1 MYSFV
6 LNCRSGGA
14 NKMELRENQTNNR
27 PQTKNYIAEK
37 GKKSEKMQNAPP
49 RTIQHKRVWCKFA
62 K

>member
-6 LNCRSGGA
+6 LNCRWGGA

-49 RTIQHKRVWCKFA
+49 P
-62 K
+62 